1 MRGLKRNLND
11 TALTSDAVCTGHVK
25 FNFVICNIVRA
36 RAARAIEIIVN
47 LHSSMTI
54 CGHVD
59 RQFSV
64 NCPKGQSSTEKD
76 TVYQFLHRK
85 VGTNQSERAG
95 QGPVCT
101 KLDKP
106 DARHATLEI
115 LIKLK
120 TRRAKKFDGLFER
133 KKLV

>member
-59 RQFSV
+59 RQFLSIV
-64 NCPKGQSSTEKD
+64 PKDSPVQRKTLSTSSYTG
-76 TVYQFLHRK
+76 R
-85 VGTNQSERAG
+85 
-95 QGPVCT
+95 
-101 KLDKP
+101 
-106 DARHATLEI
+106 
-115 LIKLK
+115 
-120 TRRAKKFDGLFER
+120 
-133 KKLV
+133 